1 MRDLLLWQDVYIG
14 SSQAVKDVLASQNG
28 VSHEGSDNGVE
39 YSEESDKVSTH
50 QDIFYYSYNMCL
62 QQNGSKEPTPDV
74 CPEYHRNGSE
84 DSSDATDTETEA
96 NGVRVGVTNG
106 NGIERSTDT
115 LVPEYTEANHTNGEV
130 ILIYFCVASSTVYF
144 SPRQRTPRL
153 LFL

>member
-1 MRDLLLWQDVYIG
+1 MVWNILKNQTRFVHI
-14 SSQAVKDVLASQNG
+14 K
-28 VSHEGSDNGVE
+28 
-39 YSEESDKVSTH
+39 
-50 QDIFYYSYNMCL
+50 IFYNSYNMCL
-62 QQNGSKEPTPDV
+62 QQNGSKESTPDV

-96 NGVRVGVTNG
+96 NGVSVGVTNG

-130 ILIYFCVASSTVYF
+130 IKIDLLFFFVASSTVYF